1 MDVLNLY
8 NNSFYLAFQ
17 SSYFEVE
24 QNNEYLKRVVVSVIN
39 DLSFDQ
45 RVDKVCTTLIN
56 NGFDVLLIGRKL
68 KESMPISRDYQTTRM
83 KLLFTK
89 GAFFYAFFNIRLFFK
104 LLFVKVDVFHA
115 NDLDTLLA
123 NRWASKLRGKP
134 LIYDSHEYF
143 TGVPEIQDRPKVKKA
158 WEKIEK
164 SIFPKLKYIFTV
176 NQSIADLYRN
186 QYNIEVHVLRNVP
199 KSDDLKKTKSRSDLG
214 IPLDKKIVLVQGT
227 GINIDRGIEQLL
239 EAIAIMD
246 TAILY
251 IVGSGDVLHQLKERS
266 KAQDLN
272 NKVVFVGKLPY
283 TEMMQYTF
291 NADVGVTLD
300 KDTNINYRFS
310 LPNKIFDY
318 IKAGLP
324 ILSSNLVELKKII
337 NQYEIGAITISH
349 SPEEIKSSLMRIWED
364 ENIFLQYKE
373 NAKKAAEELTWEK
386 EVQPLLEVYKK
397 L

>member
-1 MDVLNLY
+1 M
-8 NNSFYLAFQ
+8 
-17 SSYFEVE
+17 
-24 QNNEYLKRVVVSVIN
+24 KRVVVSVIN

-45 RVDKVCTTLIN
+45 RVDKVCSTLTN
-56 NGFDVLLIGRKL
+56 NGFDVLLIGRRLEKSL
-68 KESMPISRDYQTTRM
+68 PVSRNYQTSRM
-83 KLLFTK
+83 NLLFTK
-89 GAFFYAFFNIRLFFK
+89 GALFYAFFNLRLFFK
-104 LLFVKVDVFHA
+104 LLFVKADIFHA

-123 NRWASKLRGKP
+123 NRWASKLCRKP

-186 QYNIEVHVLRNVP
+186 QYNKEIRVLRNVP
-199 KSDDLKKTKSRSDLG
+199 TSNDLIKTKSRADLG
-214 IPLDKKIVLVQGT
+214 IPLDKKIVLVQGM
-227 GINIDRGIEQLL
+227 GINLDRGIEELL

-246 TAILY
+246 NTVLY
-251 IVGSGDVLHQLKERS
+251 IVGSGDVLNHLKERS
-266 KAQDLN
+266 EGQDLN
-272 NKVVFVGKLPY
+272 NKVVFVDKLPY
-283 TEMMQYTF
+283 NEMMQYTF
-291 NADVGVTLD
+291 NADVGITLD

-324 ILSSNLVELKKII
+324 VLSSDLVELKKII
-337 NQYEIGAITISH
+337 NQYEIGVITADH
-349 SPEEIKSSLMRIWED
+349 SPEEIKKSLLAIWD
-364 ENIFLQYKE
+364 NKHIFSQYQENT
-373 NAKKAAEELTWEK
+373 KKAALELTWEK
-386 EVQPLLEVYKK
+386 EVEILMDVYRK

>member
-1 MDVLNLY
+1 M
-8 NNSFYLAFQ
+8 
-17 SSYFEVE
+17 
-24 QNNEYLKRVVVSVIN
+24 KRVVVSVIN

-45 RVDKVCTTLIN
+45 RVDKVCSTLTN
-56 NGFDVLLIGRKL
+56 NGFDVLLIGRRL
-68 KESMPISRDYQTTRM
+68 KESLPVSRNYQTSRIN
-83 KLLFTK
+83 LLFTK
-89 GAFFYAFFNIRLFFK
+89 GALFYAFFNLRLFFK
-104 LLFVKVDVFHA
+104 LLFVKADIFHA

-123 NRWASKLRGKP
+123 NRWASKLRRKP

-186 QYNIEVHVLRNVP
+186 QYNKEVQVLRNVP
-199 KSDDLKKTKSRSDLG
+199 TRDNLTKTKSRTDLG
-214 IPLDKKIVLVQGT
+214 IPVDKKIVLVQGT
-227 GINIDRGIEQLL
+227 GINIDRGIEELL

-246 TAILY
+246 NTILY
-251 IVGSGDVLHQLKERS
+251 IVGSGDVLNQLKERS
-266 KAQDLN
+266 EAQDLN

-283 TEMMQYTF
+283 NEMMQYTY

-324 ILSSNLVELKKII
+324 VLSSNLVELKKII
-337 NQYEIGAITISH
+337 NHYEIGVIAVNH
-349 SPEEIKSSLMRIWED
+349 SPEEIKKNLLAIWDNEYIYS
-364 ENIFLQYKE
+364 EYKE
-373 NAKKAAEELTWEK
+373 NTKKAAQELIWEK
-386 EVQPLLEVYKK
+386 EVETLLEVYKN

>member
-1 MDVLNLY
+1 M
-8 NNSFYLAFQ
+8 
-17 SSYFEVE
+17 
-24 QNNEYLKRVVVSVIN
+24 KRVVVSVIN

-45 RVDKVCTTLIN
+45 RVDKVCSTLTN

-68 KESMPISRDYQTTRM
+68 KESMPISRNYQTTRM

-89 GAFFYAFFNIRLFFK
+89 GALFYAFFNLRLFFK
-104 LLFVKVDVFHA
+104 LLFVKADVFHA

-123 NRWASKLRGKP
+123 NRWASKLRRKP

-143 TGVPEIQDRPKVKKA
+143 TGVPEIQERPKVKKV

-176 NQSIADLYRN
+176 NESIADLYRN
-186 QYNIEVHVLRNVP
+186 EYNKEVDVIRNVP

-227 GINIDRGIEQLL
+227 GINIDRGIEELL

-246 TAILY
+246 NTILY

-324 ILSSNLVELKKII
+324 TLSSNLVELKKII
-337 NQYEIGAITISH
+337 NQYEIGAITMNH
-349 SPEEIKSSLMRIWED
+349 SPEEIKSSLIRIWED

-373 NAKKAAEELTWEK
+373 NTKKAAEELTWEK
-386 EVQPLLEVYKK
+386 EVETLLEVYKN

>member
-1 MDVLNLY
+1 
-8 NNSFYLAFQ
+8 
-17 SSYFEVE
+17 
-24 QNNEYLKRVVVSVIN
+24 
-39 DLSFDQ
+39 
-45 RVDKVCTTLIN
+45 
-56 NGFDVLLIGRKL
+56 
-68 KESMPISRDYQTTRM
+68 M
-83 KLLFTK
+83 KLLFTT
-89 GAFFYAFFNIRLFFK
+89 GALFYALFNLRLFFK
-104 LLFVKVDVFHA
+104 LLFVKADVFHA

-123 NRWASKLRGKP
+123 NRWASKLRRKP

-186 QYNIEVHVLRNVP
+186 QYNKEVHVLRNVP
-199 KSDDLKKTKSRSDLG
+199 MSDDLKKTKSRPDLG

-227 GINIDRGIEQLL
+227 GINIDRGIEELL
-239 EAIAIMD
+239 EAITIMD
-246 TAILY
+246 DTILY
-251 IVGSGDVLHQLKERS
+251 IVGSGDVLQQLKERS
-266 KAQDLN
+266 KAQDLK
-272 NKVVFVGKLPY
+272 NKVVFVGRLPY
-283 TEMMQYTF
+283 HEMMQYTF

-324 ILSSNLVELKKII
+324 ILSSNLVELKKVI
-337 NQYEIGAITISH
+337 NQYEIGAITINH

-364 ENIFLQYKE
+364 ENIFLQYKK
-373 NAKKAAEELTWEK
+373 NTKKAAEELTWEK
-386 EVQPLLEVYKK
+386 EVETLLEVYKN

>member
-1 MDVLNLY
+1 M
-8 NNSFYLAFQ
+8 AFQ

-24 QNNEYLKRVVVSVIN
+24 RNNEYLKRVVVSVIN

-45 RVDKVCTTLIN
+45 RVDKVCTTLTN

-68 KESMPISRDYQTTRM
+68 KESIPISRDYQTTRM
-83 KLLFTK
+83 NLLFTK
-89 GAFFYAFFNIRLFFK
+89 GVWFYAFFNLRLFFK
-104 LLFVKVDVFHA
+104 LPFIKADVFHA

-123 NRWASKLRGKP
+123 NSWASKLRRKP

-143 TGVPEIQDRPKVKKA
+143 TGVPEIQDRPKVKKV

-176 NQSIADLYRN
+176 NQSIANLYRA
-186 QYNIEVHVLRNVP
+186 QYNKEVQVLRNVP

-227 GINIDRGIEQLL
+227 GINIDRGIEELL

-246 TAILY
+246 NTILY

-266 KAQDLN
+266 KAQDLK

-337 NQYEIGAITISH
+337 NQYEIGAITMNH

-364 ENIFLQYKE
+364 ENIFLQYKK
-373 NAKKAAEELTWEK
+373 NTKRAAEELTWEK
-386 EVQPLLEVYKK
+386 EVETLLEVYKN

>member
-1 MDVLNLY
+1 M
-8 NNSFYLAFQ
+8 AFQ
-17 SSYFEVE
+17 SSYFEVK
-24 QNNEYLKRVVVSVIN
+24 QNKEYLKRVVVSVIN

-68 KESMPISRDYQTTRM
+68 KESIPISRNYQTTRM
-83 KLLFTK
+83 KMLFTK
-89 GAFFYAFFNIRLFFK
+89 GALFYAFFNLRLFFK

-123 NRWASKLRGKP
+123 NRWASKLRRKP

-186 QYNIEVHVLRNVP
+186 QYNKEVHVLRNVP
-199 KSDDLKKTKSRSDLG
+199 MSDDLKKTKSRPDLG

-227 GINIDRGIEQLL
+227 GINIDRGIEELL
-239 EAIAIMD
+239 EAITIMD
-246 TAILY
+246 DTILY
-251 IVGSGDVLHQLKERS
+251 IVGSGDVLQQLKERS
-266 KAQDLN
+266 KAQDLK
-272 NKVVFVGKLPY
+272 NKVVFVGRLPY
-283 TEMMQYTF
+283 HEMMQYTF

-324 ILSSNLVELKKII
+324 ILSSNLVELKKVI
-337 NQYEIGAITISH
+337 NQYEIGAITINH

-364 ENIFLQYKE
+364 ENIFLQYKK
-373 NAKKAAEELTWEK
+373 NTKKAAEELTWEK
-386 EVQPLLEVYKK
+386 EVETLLEVYKN

>member
-1 MDVLNLY
+1 M
-8 NNSFYLAFQ
+8 AFQ

-24 QNNEYLKRVVVSVIN
+24 RNNKYLKRVVVSVIN

-45 RVDKVCTTLIN
+45 RVDKVCTTLTN
-56 NGFDVLLIGRKL
+56 NGFEVLLIGRNL
-68 KESMPISRDYQTTRM
+68 RESLPISRNYQTIRM
-83 KLLFTK
+83 NMLFTK
-89 GAFFYAFFNIRLFFK
+89 GVWFYAFFNLRLFFK
-104 LLFVKVDVFHA
+104 LLFIKADIFHS

-123 NRWASKLRGKP
+123 NRWASKLRRKP

-176 NQSIADLYRN
+176 NQSIADLYRA
-186 QYNIEVHVLRNVP
+186 QYNKEVQVLRNVP
-199 KSDDLKKTKSRSDLG
+199 KNDDLKKTKSRSDLG

-227 GINIDRGIEQLL
+227 GINIDRGIEELL
-239 EAIAIMD
+239 EAITIMD
-246 TAILY
+246 DTILY
-251 IVGSGDVLHQLKERS
+251 IVGSGDVLHQLKERT
-266 KAQDLN
+266 KAQDLK
-272 NKVVFVGKLPY
+272 NKVVFVGRLPY
-283 TEMMQYTF
+283 HEMMQYTF

-324 ILSSNLVELKKII
+324 ILSSDLVELKKII
-337 NQYEIGAITISH
+337 NQYEIGAIMMNH

-364 ENIFLQYKE
+364 ENIFLQYKK
-373 NAKKAAEELTWEK
+373 NTKRAAEELTWEK
-386 EVQPLLEVYKK
+386 EVETLLEVYKN

>member
-1 MDVLNLY
+1 M
-8 NNSFYLAFQ
+8 AFQ

-24 QNNEYLKRVVVSVIN
+24 RNNEYLKRVVVSVIN

-45 RVDKVCTTLIN
+45 RVDKVCTTLTN

-68 KESMPISRDYQTTRM
+68 KESIPISRDYQTTRM
-83 KLLFTK
+83 NLLFTK
-89 GAFFYAFFNIRLFFK
+89 GVWFYAFFNLRLFFK
-104 LLFVKVDVFHA
+104 LLFIKADVFHA

-123 NRWASKLRGKP
+123 NSWASKLRRKP

-176 NQSIADLYRN
+176 NQSIADLYRA
-186 QYNIEVHVLRNVP
+186 QYNIKVQVLRNVP

-227 GINIDRGIEQLL
+227 GINIDRGIEELL

-246 TAILY
+246 NTILY

-266 KAQDLN
+266 KS
-272 NKVVFVGKLPY
+272 P
-283 TEMMQYTF
+283 
-291 NADVGVTLD
+291 
-300 KDTNINYRFS
+300 RF
-310 LPNKIFDY
+310 
-318 IKAGLP
+318 
-324 ILSSNLVELKKII
+324 
-337 NQYEIGAITISH
+337 
-349 SPEEIKSSLMRIWED
+349 
-364 ENIFLQYKE
+364 KE
-373 NAKKAAEELTWEK
+373 
-386 EVQPLLEVYKK
+386 
-397 L
+397 